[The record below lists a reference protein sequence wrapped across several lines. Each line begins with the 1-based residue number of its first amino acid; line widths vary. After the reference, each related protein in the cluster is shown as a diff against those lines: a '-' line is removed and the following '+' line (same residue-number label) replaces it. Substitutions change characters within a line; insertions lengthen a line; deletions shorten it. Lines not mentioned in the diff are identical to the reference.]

1 MSLLMEALRK
11 AEEQKRQQAKG
22 GAGSIITPAEE
33 SSPGGAAASA
43 ADATNA
49 AATKLELVPEEP
61 PAPTRVPPAKSAAK
75 PGHHRLPELP
85 SRLEELDEQFM
96 VHAASPAS
104 KPKPAPAAAPKPAE
118 PPPASS
124 SAEAERARAFFAAK
138 AAPREHKRHFA
149 LAMVALALVGALGIG
164 GWLWW
169 QLQPRGGLATTRA
182 LAPAAPPAPVSPPAS
197 VAPPAASPSATPA
210 PPIAAASPAVPPA
223 PTLASPEA
231 AETIASKTPAI
242 AQPVT
247 TRPEPAREQAALP
260 APESPIRVSR
270 GVAKTNPLLEEAWQ
284 AFQRGE
290 HDLARAAWQKVLSSE
305 PLNTHALHGLA
316 AIAQREARPELAADY
331 YLRAL
336 AVDPKDGLAL
346 AGLLAL
352 KPPADIQ
359 AMESRLKTLL
369 AEQPESPY
377 LNFALG
383 NLYARAARWA
393 EAQQAFFRAHVADP
407 AQPDYLFNLAV
418 SLDQLHQS
426 RLAIEYYQ
434 RALAAAA
441 SQPASFDAAAV
452 AARLKALH
460 AGE

>member
-11 AEEQKRQQAKG
+11 AEEQKRQQAKE
-22 GAGSIITPAEE
+22 GAGSIIAPAKETQ
-33 SSPGGAAASA
+33 PNGAAATAAGAA
-43 ADATNA
+43 ADW
-49 AATKLELVPEEP
+49 LELVPEEP
-61 PAPTRVPPAKSAAK
+61 PASARPAPAKPAAR
-75 PGHHRLPELP
+75 PGHHPLPELP

-118 PPPASS
+118 PPAASS
-124 SAEAERARAFFAAK
+124 SAEAERARTFFAAK
-138 AAPREHKRHFA
+138 AQPREQRRHFA
-149 LAMVALALVGALGIG
+149 LAMAALALVGALGIG

-169 QLQPRGGLATTRA
+169 QLQPRGGLASKVA
-182 LAPAAPPAPVSPPAS
+182 LAPAPPPAPVSPPAS
-197 VAPPAASPSATPA
+197 GASPAGPPSAAPA
-210 PPIAAASPAVPPA
+210 PSSAAAPPAVPPA
-223 PTLASPEA
+223 PTLTSPAA
-231 AETIASKTPAI
+231 AETAASKPSVI
-242 AQPVT
+242 AQPEAPRPVPP
-247 TRPEPAREQAALP
+247 REEVRSAAPEP
-260 APESPIRVSR
+260 PIRVSR

-305 PLNTHALHGLA
+305 PLHTHALHGLA
-316 AIAQREARPELAADY
+316 AIAQREGRHELAADY

-336 AVDPKDGLAL
+336 VVDPKDGLAL

-352 KPPADIQ
+352 KPPADPL

-407 AQPDYLFNLAV
+407 AHPDYLFNLAV

-426 RLAIEYYQ
+426 RLAVEYYQ

-441 SQPASFDAAAV
+441 SHPASFDAAAV
-452 AARLKALH
+452 AARLRALH